1 MKLKKLRKIFRILFP
16 KKYTNTEAFELNL
29 CQNNLI
35 ANFSKE
41 ENLYKVIL
49 TDGNQLFL
57 RDYNYSD
64 YDVFKQ
70 IFNNKEYQIII
81 DLFRLNTEF
90 SNQKIIIDAGANIG
104 LTTLFFA
111 NALLN
116 YKIFSIEPSLD
127 NFKMCEKN
135 IQNNN
140 VKLFDRA
147 LSEKENM
154 RYSVERNFRDKKDW
168 SITTKSDVAG
178 DIIGI
183 SLPEIIKENNL
194 NYISLLKI
202 DIEGAERFIFNKEN
216 DLSYLKITQIVAL
229 EIHDEFNIRKSIEA
243 ILVEKNFLLFNSGEL
258 TIGINKL
265 ILTKLLDF

>member
-16 KKYTNTEAFELNL
+16 KKYSRTEAFELNL
-29 CQNNLI
+29 NQNNLI
-35 ANFSKE
+35 ANYIKDGD
-41 ENLYKVIL
+41 LYKVKL

-70 IFNNKEYQIII
+70 IFNFKEYQIIL

-90 SNQKIIIDAGANIG
+90 SNQKIVIDAGANIG

-111 NALLN
+111 NSLLD
-116 YKIFSIEPSLD
+116 YKIFSIEPSFD
-127 NFKMCEKN
+127 NFKMCERN
-135 IQNNN
+135 IQNSN
-140 VKLFDRA
+140 VKLYERA

-168 SITTKSDVAG
+168 SITTKSDVTGAV
-178 DIIGI
+178 IGI
-183 SLPEIIKENNL
+183 SVSEIIKDNGL
-194 NYISLLKI
+194 KYISLLKI
-202 DIEGAERFIFNKEN
+202 DIEGAERFIFNMEN

-229 EIHDEFNIRKSIEA
+229 EIHDEFNIRNSIEN
-243 ILVEKNFLLFNSGEL
+243 ILVENNFLLFNSGEL
-258 TIGINKL
+258 TIGINKNFTFE
-265 ILTKLLDF
+265 IE